1 MPEADSGISERKLQ
15 AGSFAERSSV
25 VGNRSAANRIVHDN
39 KGSGVGTAGSILPT
53 LPERNRVAVFC
64 SPFYFGNITR
74 QEHLLVVAQG
84 SFLLTGRKISCSY
97 LMLSIHGIPIGFV
110 SAA

>member
-25 VGNRSAANRIVHDN
+25 VGKRSAANRIVHDN

-64 SPFYFGNITR
+64 SPFFILATLQDR
-74 QEHLLVVAQG
+74 DTCSLLSRVL
-84 SFLLTGRKISCSY
+84 FC
-97 LMLSIHGIPIGFV
+97 
-110 SAA
+110 